1 MISARFI
8 NPHTDFGFKYLFGR
22 EETKGFLISL
32 LNEILKGERQI
43 KELEFMDKERV
54 PRSYDDRTILYDVLC
69 RSDSGEGDAA
79 QGRRQLQG
87 QVYLL

>member
-32 LNEILKGERQI
+32 LNEILRACLNFI
-43 KELEFMDKERV
+43 D
-54 PRSYDDRTILYDVLC
+54 
-69 RSDSGEGDAA
+69 
-79 QGRRQLQG
+79 
-87 QVYLL
+87 

>member
-54 PRSYDDRTILYDVLC
+54 RAPMTTVPYFTMSCAGLTAERNLS
-69 RSDSGEGDAA
+69 
-79 QGRRQLQG
+79 
-87 QVYLL
+87 